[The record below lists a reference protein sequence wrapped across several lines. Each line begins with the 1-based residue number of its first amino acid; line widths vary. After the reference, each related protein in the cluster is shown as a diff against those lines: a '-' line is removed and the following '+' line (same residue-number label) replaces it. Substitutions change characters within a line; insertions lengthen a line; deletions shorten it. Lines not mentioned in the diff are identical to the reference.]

1 MSKENLVG
9 TIQSSHSYLGSR
21 DSTHIRPVC
30 QALYLSGALSCSLSS
45 CIFVCGGTCVRTC
58 VCAQG
63 YVCMACAYRRPRRS
77 SKSMRLPG
85 IGVCRSPRG
94 AGTRTLALCQG
105 RKLSAAGL
113 PLRASRCE
121 TSQTLVDRRVTGC
134 LCWGCL
140 ENSSLVFCMCWWCL
154 LSRD

>member
-9 TIQSSHSYLGSR
+9 TIQSFHSYVGSR
-21 DSTHIRPVC
+21 GGPHIRPVC
-30 QALYLSGALSCSLSS
+30 QALYLSGALSCSLSL
-45 CIFVCGGTCVRTC
+45 CIFVGGGTRVCKY
-58 VCAQG
+58 VCAQVC
-63 YVCMACAYRRPRRS
+63 VCMACAYRRPRRS

-85 IGVCRSPRG
+85 ICVCKSPHG
-94 AGTRTLALCQG
+94 AGTSLALCQS
-105 RKLSAAGL
+105 RKLSASGL
-113 PLRASRCE
+113 PLQGSRCE

-154 LSRD
+154 LSRG